1 MTLIT
6 ILVGLAILI
15 GGAAVLTLVLGYTF
29 DQVKKSLLAL
39 TVFVA
44 TAVAYVL
51 HFDPTFATG
60 VEVLLGGI
68 FAVVGVFL
76 APQFSAADLSKSLT
90 YATGALFSVL
100 KFFGIENASV
110 ETEIFTL
117 IGLGATAFGVWWTAN
132 AGHRTPLNTIN
143 QQ

>member
-6 ILVGLAILI
+6 ILIGLAVLV
-15 GGAAVLTLVLGYTF
+15 GGAAALIFGLHYSF

-44 TAVAYVL
+44 TAVAFVL
-51 HFDPTFATG
+51 HFEPAFATG

-68 FAVVGVFL
+68 FSVVGVFL
-76 APQFSAADLSKSLT
+76 APQFSEQDLSKSLT
-90 YATGALFSVL
+90 YTVGALFSVL

-132 AGHRTPLNTIN
+132 AHKTPLTPLTP
-143 QQ
+143 